1 MNLLLCK
8 KGDDVNIVTGTSADL
23 SMEIMAGVARYRHRV
38 FVEKLGWQLRCEN
51 ALEYDEFD
59 RDDTV
64 YVVAHDAANEVVGT
78 ARLLPTTRPYLLD
91 EIFPHLLKGLPPPRS
106 PDVWE
111 LSRFAAVDFSSQGGS
126 ALAQFSSPIAVGL
139 LQACL
144 DCAARHGAKR
154 FITVSPLGVERLL
167 RIAGFRA
174 HRLAPPTLVDGNPV
188 FACSISCEVQSDMAF
203 APSTYPFA
211 LQA

>member
-1 MNLLLCK
+1 M
-8 KGDDVNIVTGTSADL
+8 NIVTGTSSDL
-23 SMEIMAGVARYRHRV
+23 SLEIMAGVARYRHRV

-51 ALEYDEFD
+51 ALEYDQFD

-64 YVVAHDAANEVVGT
+64 YVVAHNAAQEIVGT
-78 ARLLPTTRPYLLD
+78 ARLLPTTRPYLLG
-91 EIFPHLLKGLPPPRS
+91 EVFPHLLNGVPPPHS

-111 LSRFAAVDFSSQGGS
+111 LSRFAAVDFTAPTGS

-139 LQACL
+139 LQASL
-144 DCAARHGAKR
+144 ECAARHGAKR

-174 HRLAPPTLVDGNPV
+174 HRLAPPTIVDGNPV
-188 FACSISCEVQSDMAF
+188 FACSISCEVQTDITGSHRPYSMALE
-203 APSTYPFA
+203 A
-211 LQA
+211 

>member
-1 MNLLLCK
+1 M
-8 KGDDVNIVTGTSADL
+8 NIVTGTTADL
-23 SMEIMAGVARYRHRV
+23 SVEIMAGVARYRHKV

-51 ALEYDEFD
+51 ALEYDQFD

-64 YVVAHDAANEVVGT
+64 YVVAHNRDHEVVGT

-91 EIFPHLLKGLPPPRS
+91 EVFPHLLHGMEPPHS

-111 LSRFAAVDFSSQGGS
+111 LSRFAAMDFSVHASS
-126 ALAQFSSPIAVGL
+126 ALSQFSSPIAVGL
-139 LQACL
+139 LQASL
-144 DCAARHGAKR
+144 ECAARHGAKR

-174 HRLAPPTLVDGNPV
+174 HRLAPPTMVDGNPV
-188 FACSISCEVQSDMAF
+188 FACSISCEMQS
-203 APSTYPFA
+203 APAAVRELS
-211 LQA
+211 LC

>member
-1 MNLLLCK
+1 M
-8 KGDDVNIVTGTSADL
+8 NIVTGTPADL
-23 SMEIMAGVARYRHRV
+23 SSEIMAGVARYRHRV

-51 ALEYDEFD
+51 ALEYDQFD

-64 YVVAHDAANEVVGT
+64 YVVAHNDDQDVIGT
-78 ARLLPTTRPYLLD
+78 ARLLPTTRPYLLG
-91 EIFPHLLKGLPPPRS
+91 EVFPHLLNGTPPPQS
-106 PDVWE
+106 SEVWE
-111 LSRFAAVDFSSQGGS
+111 LSRFAAVDFSAQGGS

-139 LQACL
+139 LQASL
-144 DCAARHGAKR
+144 ECAARHGAKR

-174 HRLAPPTLVDGNPV
+174 HRLAAPTVVDGNPV
-188 FACSISCEVQSDMAF
+188 FACSISCEIQSDLTRSNG
-203 APSTYPFA
+203 PYRFA

>member
-1 MNLLLCK
+1 
-8 KGDDVNIVTGTSADL
+8 VNIVTGTPADL
-23 SMEIMAGVARYRHRV
+23 SLEIMAGVARYRHKV

-51 ALEYDEFD
+51 ALEYDQFD

-64 YVVAHDAANEVVGT
+64 YVVAHNRDHEVVGT

-91 EIFPHLLKGLPPPRS
+91 EVFPHLLHGMEPPHS

-111 LSRFAAVDFSSQGGS
+111 LSRFAAVDFSVQGSS

-139 LQACL
+139 LQASL
-144 DCAARHGAKR
+144 ECAARHGARR

-174 HRLAPPTLVDGNPV
+174 HRLAPPTMVDGNPV
-188 FACSISCEVQSDMAF
+188 FACSISCETHS
-203 APSTYPFA
+203 APADSRE
-211 LQA
+211 LSLC

>member
-1 MNLLLCK
+1 M
-8 KGDDVNIVTGTSADL
+8 NIVTGTPADL
-23 SMEIMAGVARYRHRV
+23 SSEIMAGVARYRHRV

-51 ALEYDEFD
+51 ALEYDQFD

-64 YVVAHDAANEVVGT
+64 YVVAHNEEHEVVGT
-78 ARLLPTTRPYLLD
+78 ARLLPTTRPYLLG
-91 EIFPHLLKGLPPPRS
+91 EIFPHLLRGLPVPRS

-111 LSRFAAVDFSSQGGS
+111 LSRFAAVDFSTMGGS

-139 LQACL
+139 LQASL
-144 DCAARHGAKR
+144 ECAAGHGAKR

-167 RIAGFRA
+167 RIAGFKA

-188 FACSISCEVQSDMAF
+188 FACSISCEQTSLPVVEDQLFEVQA
-203 APSTYPFA
+203 
-211 LQA
+211 

>member
-1 MNLLLCK
+1 M
-8 KGDDVNIVTGTSADL
+8 NIVTGTPADL
-23 SMEIMAGVARYRHRV
+23 SAEIMAGVARYRHKV

-51 ALEYDEFD
+51 ALEYDQFD

-64 YVVAHDAANEVVGT
+64 YVVAYNRDHEVVGT

-91 EIFPHLLKGLPPPRS
+91 EVFPHLLHGMEPPHS

-111 LSRFAAVDFSSQGGS
+111 LSRFAAMDFSLQASS
-126 ALAQFSSPIAVGL
+126 AVAQFSSPIAVGL
-139 LQACL
+139 MQASL
-144 DCAARHGAKR
+144 ECAARHGAKR

-174 HRLAPPTLVDGNPV
+174 HRLAPPTMVDGNPV
-188 FACSISCEVQSDMAF
+188 FACSISCEMQGASAAVRELS
-203 APSTYPFA
+203 
-211 LQA
+211 LC